1 MFKLYTDKNNTFKCK
16 VAIEG
21 ASESTS
27 LARLVIEGESH
38 NLMIDGKIKDS
49 ICEVNI
55 GKFKNFD
62 NFKSKGQVKL
72 EVIADDTYFTPWKS
86 EYILEQSRVV
96 TVEMMEEEET
106 SLKPLVE
113 VTEVSYTDSTPKV
126 DSENHGDK
134 VFRKLVKENV
144 DFNKYKTLDSMLKQ
158 NVKAR
163 RILKNYISENK
174 LSEKS
179 LESTLEYLVDK
190 FLS

>member
-21 ASESTS
+21 ANENTAV
-27 LARLVIEGESH
+27 ARLVIEGESH
-38 NLMIDGKIKDS
+38 NLMFDGKIKEG

-96 TVEMMEEEET
+96 TVEMVEEET
-106 SLKPLVE
+106 SSKPLVE
-113 VTEVSYTDSTPKV
+113 VTDVSYINDVPKV
-126 DSENHGDK
+126 DSTNHGENIYK
-134 VFRKLVKENV
+134 QLVKEGVNTTKHKS
-144 DFNKYKTLDSMLKQ
+144 FDSLIK
-158 NVKAR
+158 NDIKAKRVVK
-163 RILKNYISENK
+163 KYISENK
-174 LSEKS
+174 ISGKA
-179 LESTLEYLVDK
+179 LESTLGYLVDK
-190 FLS
+190 F

>member
-21 ASESTS
+21 ANENTA

-38 NLMIDGKIKDS
+38 NLMFDGKIKDGL
-49 ICEVNI
+49 CEVTI

-72 EVIADDTYFTPWKS
+72 EVITDDTYFTPWKS
-86 EYILEQSRVV
+86 EYKLEQSRVV
-96 TVEMMEEEET
+96 TVEMVEDEET

-113 VTEVSYTDSTPKV
+113 VTDVSYINDVV
-126 DSENHGDK
+126 DSVNHGEK
-134 VFRKLVKENV
+134 VLKSLVNENITI
-144 DFNKYKTLDSMLKQ
+144 KSYKSLDNMLKT
-158 NVKAR
+158 NVKAKR
-163 RILKNYISENK
+163 VIKSYISENK
-174 LSEKS
+174 LSKKE

-190 FLS
+190 F

>member
-21 ASESTS
+21 ANEKTAV
-27 LARLVIEGESH
+27 ARLVIEGESH
-38 NLMIDGKIKDS
+38 NLMFDGKIKEG
-49 ICEVNI
+49 ICEVPI

-96 TVEMMEEEET
+96 TVEMIEDEET

-113 VTEVSYTDSTPKV
+113 VTDVSYIDDSPKV
-126 DSENHGDK
+126 DTVNHGEIIYK
-134 VFRKLVKENV
+134 QLVKEGVNTT
-144 DFNKYKTLDSMLKQ
+144 KYKSFDFLIKNDIKAKRV
-158 NVKAR
+158 VK
-163 RILKNYISENK
+163 KYISENK
-174 LSEKS
+174 IIGKT
-179 LESTLEYLVDK
+179 LESTLGYLVDK
-190 FLS
+190 F

>member
-21 ASESTS
+21 ANEKSSI
-27 LARLVIEGESH
+27 ARLVIEGESH
-38 NLMIDGKIKDS
+38 NLMFDGTIKEGV
-49 ICEVNI
+49 CEINI

-86 EYILEQSRVV
+86 EYVLEQSRVV
-96 TVEMMEEEET
+96 TVEMIQEEEET
-106 SLKPLVE
+106 SSKPLVE
-113 VTEVSYTDSTPKV
+113 VTEVSYIEDTPKV
-126 DSENHGDK
+126 DSVDHGDK

-144 DFNKYKTLDSMLKQ
+144 DFKKYKTLDSMLKQ

-163 RILKNYISENK
+163 RVLKNYISENK
-174 LSEKS
+174 LSEKA

-190 FLS
+190 F

>member
-16 VAIEG
+16 VVVEG
-21 ASESTS
+21 ANEKTAV
-27 LARLVIEGESH
+27 ARLVIEGESH
-38 NLMIDGKIKDS
+38 NLMFDGKLKDG

-96 TVEMMEEEET
+96 TVEMIEEET
-106 SLKPLVE
+106 SSKPLVE
-113 VTEVSYTDSTPKV
+113 VTEVSYIDDTPKV
-126 DSENHGDK
+126 DSINHGEK
-134 VFRKLVKENV
+134 VLRNLVKENI
-144 DFNKYKTLDSMLKQ
+144 DIKKYKSLDTMLKQ
-158 NVKAR
+158 NVKAKR
-163 RILKNYISENK
+163 VIKNYISENK
-174 LSEKS
+174 LSEKT

-190 FLS
+190 F

>member
-21 ASESTS
+21 ANEKSAI
-27 LARLVIEGESH
+27 ARLVIEGESH
-38 NLMIDGKIKDS
+38 NLMFDGKIKEGV
-49 ICEVNI
+49 CEVQI

-96 TVEMMEEEET
+96 TVEMIEDEET
-106 SLKPLVE
+106 SSKPLVE
-113 VTEVSYTDSTPKV
+113 VTEVSYIEDTPKV
-126 DSENHGDK
+126 DSVSHGEK
-134 VFRKLVKENV
+134 VFRKLVRESIDVK
-144 DFNKYKTLDSMLKQ
+144 KYKSLDAMLKQ
-158 NVKAR
+158 NVKAKR
-163 RILKNYISENK
+163 VLKNYISENK
-174 LSEKS
+174 LSEKA

-190 FLS
+190 F

>member
-21 ASESTS
+21 ANEKTAV
-27 LARLVIEGESH
+27 ARLVIEGESH
-38 NLMIDGKIKDS
+38 NLMFDGKIKEGV
-49 ICEVNI
+49 CEVNI

-62 NFKSKGQVKL
+62 SFKSKGQVKL

-96 TVEMMEEEET
+96 TVEMIEEET

-113 VTEVSYTDSTPKV
+113 VTEVSYIDDTPKV
-126 DSENHGDK
+126 DSINHGEK
-134 VFRKLVKENV
+134 IFRKLVKENI
-144 DFNKYKTLDSMLKQ
+144 DIKKYKSLDTMLKQ
-158 NVKAR
+158 NVQAKR
-163 RILKNYISENK
+163 VLKNYISEHK
-174 LSEKS
+174 LSEKT

-190 FLS
+190 F